1 MGACLL
7 EEDRQA
13 EVHVRKI
20 PDPVRVAVL
29 ERDRH
34 ACRNC
39 CWSHVCKTANAPRTF
54 LGLHHIEHHADGGEN
69 TLDNLITLC
78 NACHDDVH
86 RRKVSE
92 DALLHLL
99 KGD

>member
-1 MGACLL
+1 M
-7 EEDRQA
+7 
-13 EVHVRKI
+13 
-20 PDPVRVAVL
+20 
-29 ERDRH
+29 
-34 ACRNC
+34 
-39 CWSHVCKTANAPRTF
+39 
-54 LGLHHIEHHADGGEN
+54 HHIEHHADGGEN